1 MFEVSVRSPAERPRR
16 HDAYSREQRSRGPS
30 SRSRGTSRS
39 AGLIN
44 PASRRFRDEGADR
57 ARRRGDLEGRAA
69 AARPGY
75 SAVNPDPAW
84 VALAWKALKPPG
96 PPKNSSR
103 ALVTRMVGRPA
114 ARAAATSGHHVDSA
128 AVHFGGNSGP
138 MNASWPGRSLRDDPV
153 AAEKL
158 YGGFETPGRPHERGR
173 TQLLSGSRTA
183 CSPGRSPLDDFL
195 GRMRFVVD
203 VIYRVTTRVTA
214 ISISSLTR
222 RADFASRNAFA
233 EQIKTIART
242 ARSSSRTHDLEP
254 KNPVLR

>member
-1 MFEVSVRSPAERPRR
+1 MEGVEAAGPAEEQLACLGDADGRSP
-16 HDAYSREQRSRGPS
+16 RS
-30 SRSRGTSRS
+30 T
-39 AGLIN
+39 
-44 PASRRFRDEGADR
+44 
-57 ARRRGDLEGRAA
+57 
-69 AARPGY
+69 
-75 SAVNPDPAW
+75 
-84 VALAWKALKPPG
+84 
-96 PPKNSSR
+96 
-103 ALVTRMVGRPA
+103 
-114 ARAAATSGHHVDSA
+114 AAATSGHHVDSA

-233 EQIKTIART
+233 EQTKTIART